1 MDKWTI
7 ARTLD
12 EIAKYIELSDPN
24 PFRAR
29 AFDKAA
35 RAIEK
40 LDADV
45 EKLVLSGELLS
56 VAGIGKAIG
65 PIVSELV
72 TTGQSSYLEELRKQ
86 YPPGIFEL
94 LRIPSLGLK
103 KIGILYSTLG
113 VASLEQLEAAARAG
127 RIAKLKGFGAKTQ
140 EKILENIETAK
151 TRTSQFLLPTGLETG
166 ESIREQLAAIEEV
179 SDAEVTGSVRRR
191 LEIIRNVNIAIA
203 ARDPKRAIAAIRKC
217 AVIDQIEEV
226 RYPAGS
232 ADETTLRGVARDELE
247 VLLHICKPEEFGAT
261 VLRTTGSKEF
271 VEAFVGAASSS
282 TPKRAGERKPAAPPK
297 AKTEHEVFEHAGIP
311 FIDPELREDGSALDR
326 KKRVKLIHPTDLRGT
341 FHIHTTFS
349 DGRNSVLEMLTAARD
364 RGWEYAGLSDH
375 SKNAFYARGLT
386 EEDLKRQHAEIRAH
400 EGAVA
405 PMRVFRG
412 TEADILNDGTI
423 DYGPKTLAK
432 FDFVIASVHSRFGM
446 NKDEMTTRL
455 LRALDDPFVTFLGHL
470 TGRLLLSRAGY
481 TFDFDRIFDRAA
493 ERGVIIE
500 INGSPRRA
508 ELDWRMIQ
516 RAVDRGVVL
525 SIHPDAHAIGELS
538 RVINGT
544 WVARKGGLSAKQIF
558 NTRGV
563 DEVAEYLAERR
574 ARIPK
579 KNMSS

>member
-1 MDKWTI
+1 MDKSTI

-40 LDADV
+40 LDADI
-45 EKLVLSGELLS
+45 EKLVLGGELLS
-56 VAGIGKAIG
+56 VDGIGKAIG
-65 PIVSELV
+65 PIVSELI
-72 TTGQSSYLEELRKQ
+72 TDGRSSYLEELRKQ

-151 TRTSQFLLPTGLETG
+151 TRTSQFLLPVGLEAG
-166 ESIREQLAAIEEV
+166 ESIREQLAAIDEI

-203 ARDPKRAIAAIRKC
+203 ARDPKSAIAAIRKR

-226 RYPAGS
+226 
-232 ADETTLRGVARDELE
+232 DETTLRGVARDELE

-271 VEAFVGAASSS
+271 VEAFIGAAGSGS
-282 TPKRAGERKPAAPPK
+282 PRRAGARKPAASPK

-311 FIDPELREDGSALDR
+311 FIDPELREDGSTLER

-349 DGRNSVLEMLTAARD
+349 DGRNSVLEMLSAARD

-412 TEADILNDGTI
+412 TEADILNDGAI

-432 FDFVIASVHSRFGM
+432 FDFVVASVHSRFGM

-508 ELDWRMIQ
+508 ELDWRLIQ

-558 NTRGV
+558 NTRSV

-574 ARIPK
+574 KRALH
-579 KNMSS
+579 N